1 MSMTLGLIG
10 FMIIYGLLCF
20 YIGYNGWKWLKAAF
34 SFKWKKTYIIL
45 FIFISSAY
53 ILSFLV
59 SWRMLQM
66 IGGYWLVI
74 FGFSCFLLPMI
85 NLIYFLTKRNQ
96 TWKIASGYTLLIF
109 FSVILIYGSFN
120 AWNPVVR
127 DYSIEL
133 DHPNREPQGEQMKL
147 LIAAD
152 LHLGDIIGV
161 NHLERFIQVVND
173 EQPDIVLISGDI
185 IDNSI
190 SPYFTHNL
198 SGILEQIDVPLG
210 VYAVPGNHDYYGG
223 DLYLLR
229 DEFKEIGFNFLM
241 DEIEIV
247 EDQLTIIGRKD
258 YTDKDRSSI
267 EELMNEAD
275 DNLPVIMLD
284 HQPREISE
292 AQEQG
297 VDMIISGHTHRG
309 QVFPGNFVTNALYEN
324 DWGHLQKD
332 QLHSFTTSGFGF
344 WGPAVRIGS
353 RSEVM
358 SVTISY

>member
-1 MSMTLGLIG
+1 MGMSIG
-10 FMIIYGLLCF
+10 FIFFIAVYSLLCF
-20 YIGYNGWKWLKAAF
+20 YMGYNGWKWLKAAF

-45 FIFISSAY
+45 FIFLSSAY
-53 ILSFLV
+53 IISFLF
-59 SWRMLQM
+59 SSRTLQM

-74 FGFSCFLLPMI
+74 FGYCCVLLPLV
-85 NLIYFLTKRNQ
+85 NLVYFLTKKNQ
-96 TWKIASGYTLLIF
+96 KWKVRSGYVLVAF
-109 FSVILIYGSFN
+109 FSFVLIYGSFN
-120 AWNPVVR
+120 AWSPVVR
-127 DYSIEL
+127 DYSVEL
-133 DHPNREPQGEQMKL
+133 NNPDKEPQGEELKL

-152 LHLGDIIGV
+152 LHLGEVIGV
-161 NHLERFIQVVND
+161 RHLERFIDVVNN
-173 EQPDIVLISGDI
+173 EQPDIVLLSGDI

-190 SPYFTHNL
+190 SPYFTNNL
-198 SGILEQIDVPLG
+198 SDILQEIDVPLG

-241 DEIEIV
+241 DEIETV
-247 EDQLTIIGRKD
+247 QDQLTIIGRKD
-258 YTDKDRSSI
+258 YTDKERQSI
-267 EELMNEAD
+267 EELMSDAD
-275 DNLPVIMLD
+275 KQLPVIMLD

-292 AQEQG
+292 AHEHG

-309 QVFPGNFVTNALYEN
+309 QVFPANFITSAMYEN

-358 SVTISY
+358 TVTFTY